1 MTRLAL
7 VAILLLVVAW
17 AFWRFVDGV
26 IEAFGGLPN
35 RSGKKPVKLVRDPV
49 CGTWVAP
56 HNSLGLRAGEV
67 THYFCSDAC
76 RETFRR
82 SKGKTYRRQT

>member
-7 VAILLLVVAW
+7 FAILLLVIAW
-17 AFWRFVDGV
+17 AFWRFIDGI
-26 IEAFGGLPN
+26 IEAFGGLPPKS
-35 RSGKKPVKLVRDPV
+35 RGKKPVKLVRDPV
-49 CGTWVAP
+49 CGTWVTP

-76 RETFRR
+76 RDMFR
-82 SKGKTYRRQT
+82 KNKWNT

>member
-7 VAILLLVVAW
+7 FAILLLVIAW
-17 AFWRFVDGV
+17 AFWRFVDGI
-26 IEAFGGLPN
+26 IEAFGGLPSKS
-35 RSGKKPVKLVRDPV
+35 RGKKPVELVRDPV
-49 CGTWVAP
+49 CGTWVRP

-76 RETFRR
+76 RDRFRKNKR
-82 SKGKTYRRQT
+82 NA

>member
-1 MTRLAL
+1 VTRLAL

-17 AFWRFVDGV
+17 GFWRFVDGI
-26 IEAFGGLPN
+26 IEAFGGLPQKS
-35 RSGKKPVKLVRDPV
+35 RQKRPMKLVRDPV

-67 THYFCSDAC
+67 THYFCSDNC
-76 RETFRR
+76 REAFRKNDR
-82 SKGKTYRRQT
+82 T

>member
-7 VAILLLVVAW
+7 FAILLLVIGW
-17 AFWRFVDGV
+17 AFWRFIDGI
-26 IEAFGGLPN
+26 IEAFGGLPAKS
-35 RSGKKPVKLVRDPV
+35 RGKKPVKLVRDPV

-76 RETFRR
+76 RDMFR
-82 SKGKTYRRQT
+82 KNK